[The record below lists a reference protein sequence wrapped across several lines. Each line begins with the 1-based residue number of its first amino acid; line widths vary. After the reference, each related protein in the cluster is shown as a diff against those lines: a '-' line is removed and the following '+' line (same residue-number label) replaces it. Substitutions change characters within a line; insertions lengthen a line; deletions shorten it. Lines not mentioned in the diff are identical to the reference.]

1 MTAIGLVARR
11 GWRGTALWME
21 AYGPLRLA
29 MVAGLCILAAASPEA
44 AGIMAQSLSD
54 AFLQVTVFVA
64 ATLAVFYCLETWFRI
79 DAASLLSRYR
89 AWQVPVA
96 AALGA
101 LPGCGGAIMVITQYM
116 RGGISFG
123 SVVAVLTATM
133 GDAAFLLLAQAPLT
147 GLGIFAAGFC
157 IGVASGYVVDAI
169 HGPEFMRY
177 AGSREDADIGPC
189 FRRVDSRAW
198 RWLWIA
204 FLLPGLVFGVFVAF
218 QADTAKTFGTVFGA
232 DIAVIVG
239 VGGAIVSVLLW
250 GYVAPIRAAR
260 GQAPA
265 SGPGGPATGAPA
277 IGWASTSEGRLGD
290 APARV
295 VGDTCFVTVWV
306 VFAYLIY
313 ELGVHYTGVDL
324 QHLFK
329 VWAPLVP
336 LMAILVGF
344 IPGCGPQVVV
354 ATMYLNG
361 LIPFSAELGN
371 AISNDGDALFPAIA
385 MAPKAAVIATIYSA
399 VPALIV
405 AYGWYWLFE

>member
-1 MTAIGLVARR
+1 MTSIGIAAKRSLE
-11 GWRGTALWME
+11 GTARW
-21 AYGPLRLA
+21 ASTFGPVRLLVLA
-29 MVAGLCILAAASPEA
+29 LIAILAASSADA
-44 AGIMAQSLSD
+44 ANIIAKSLTD

-64 ATLAVFYCLETWFRI
+64 ATLAIFYALESWFRI
-79 DAASLLSRYR
+79 DAAALLARNR
-89 AWQVPVA
+89 IWQVPIA

-101 LPGCGGAIMVITQYM
+101 LPGCGGAIMVITQYI

-147 GLGIFAAGFC
+147 GLAIFAAGFTV
-157 IGVASGYVVDAI
+157 GVVSGYVVDAI
-169 HGPEFMRY
+169 HGPDFMRY
-177 AGSREDADIGPC
+177 QGDGRDEPSGPC
-189 FRRVDSRAW
+189 FRRVDSRPW
-198 RWLWIA
+198 RLTWYA
-204 FLLPGLVFGVFVAF
+204 FLLPGLVFGGFVAF
-218 QADTAKTFGTVFGA
+218 RADTAALFGTFLGVET
-232 DIAVIVG
+232 IVWVG
-239 VGGAIVSVLLW
+239 VGGAIVSLLLW
-250 GYVAPIRAAR
+250 GTVSPSRRAATDQP
-260 GQAPA
+260 GQL
-265 SGPGGPATGAPA
+265 
-277 IGWASTSEGRLGD
+277 GWASASEGRLGD

-313 ELGVHYTGVDL
+313 ELGVFYTGVDL
-324 QHLFK
+324 GELFR

-354 ATMYLNG
+354 AAMYLGG

-385 MAPKAAVIATIYSA
+385 MAPKAALIATIYSA
-399 VPALIV
+399 IPAIIV
-405 AYGWYWLFE
+405 AYGYYWLFE

>member
-1 MTAIGLVARR
+1 MTSIGIAAIRGLEDTARWASAFGPVR
-11 GWRGTALWME
+11 LMVLAL
-21 AYGPLRLA
+21 L
-29 MVAGLCILAAASPEA
+29 VVIAGASEDAARIIATSFT
-44 AGIMAQSLSD
+44 D

-64 ATLAVFYCLETWFRI
+64 VTLAIFYSLEAWFKI
-79 DAASLLSRYR
+79 DATALLARNR
-89 AWQVPVA
+89 VWQVPIA

-101 LPGCGGAIMVITQYM
+101 LPGCGGAIMVITQYI

-147 GLGIFAAGFC
+147 GLSIFAIGFTV
-157 IGVASGYVVDAI
+157 GVASGYIVDAI

-177 AGSREDADIGPC
+177 QRDKDDASNGPC
-189 FRRVDSRAW
+189 FRRVESRVW
-198 RWLWIA
+198 RMTWYA
-204 FLLPGLVFGVFVAF
+204 FLLPGLIFGGFVAF
-218 QADTAKTFGTVFGA
+218 NADTAAIFGTFLGVET
-232 DIAVIVG
+232 IVWVG
-239 VGGAIVSVLLW
+239 VGGAIVSLLLW
-250 GYVAPIRAAR
+250 GTVSPSGRAMTE
-260 GQAPA
+260 Q
-265 SGPGGPATGAPA
+265 TDQV
-277 IGWASTSEGRLGD
+277 GWASASEGRLGD

-324 QHLFK
+324 ADLFR

-336 LMAILVGF
+336 LMAIIIGF

-354 ATMYLNG
+354 AAMYLNG
-361 LIPFSAELGN
+361 LVPFSAEVGN

-385 MAPKAAVIATIYSA
+385 MAPKAAIIATLYSA
-399 VPALIV
+399 IPAVIV
-405 AYGWYWLFE
+405 AYGYYWLFE